1 MVEMS
6 RVEEVQE
13 AMRGKRGDGPRTTM
27 QKEIRRG
34 VMYQQLSG
42 GCGSRTGLYIV
53 YLKRRRKEEEEEK
66 DGAKTY
72 VA

>member
-1 MVEMS
+1 
-6 RVEEVQE
+6 
-13 AMRGKRGDGPRTTM
+13 M

-42 GCGSRTGLYIV
+42 GRGSQIGLYIV
-53 YLKRRRKEEEEEK
+53 CLKRRRKEEEEEE
-66 DGAKTY
+66 DGAETH